1 YGFTA
6 IIVAFLG
13 RQHPLGVV
21 VAGLAMA
28 VSYIGSEAA
37 QVAMS
42 LPAAITGVFQGLLL
56 FFLLA
61 LDVLVLYRPRW
72 GRRTAAVAAG

>member
-1 YGFTA
+1 
-6 IIVAFLG
+6 
-13 RQHPLGVV
+13 
-21 VAGLAMA
+21 
-28 VSYIGSEAA
+28 
-37 QVAMS
+37 MS

-72 GRRTAAVAAG
+72 GRRTAAAAAG